1 MTSPLLAAILD
12 LADKTVMHRK
22 RRSAVSGLLPWPRSE
37 GKDPVISMRA
47 QGLGAVLA
55 IVGALGIVLPLVAG
69 WSAPC
74 PWGPLLAFVAAM
86 LAGIGATFVV
96 AGLLERR
103 REY

>member
-1 MTSPLLAAILD
+1 MSI
-12 LADKTVMHRK
+12 
-22 RRSAVSGLLPWPRSE
+22 
-37 GKDPVISMRA
+37 RA

-74 PWGPLLAFVAAM
+74 PWGSLLAFAAGL
-86 LAGIGATFVV
+86 LAGIGVTLVV

-103 REY
+103 RGR